1 MALRTAKQYL
11 DSLRD
16 DRVVYYAGQRIKD
29 VVAHPDFGLR
39 AQENARQYGKG
50 PDEPADIQAKRVVK
64 LPDGEPIHRWLMPP
78 RSREDLLKWIEMEET
93 MPGDIHGAMTAG
105 LVGLQILAKKMDAK
119 YNKGYTPRIEKYLDW
134 YSRQDL
140 HGSFAMTDAKGD
152 RSKPPSGQA
161 DPDLWL
167 RVVERRKD
175 GIVIRGAKTSVTSAA
190 VANELLVLPT
200 HGMGPADADWS
211 VACAVPA
218 NAPGVV
224 MLSNYAGS
232 PWGER
237 FRFDK
242 PLSHSKFHH
251 DATVVFNDVFVPNE
265 RVFMDG
271 EFEFTRELLGYFTT
285 FHRTGILIREPKDTK
300 KLIGTAQLMAR
311 YNGLEGVGG
320 IKNTIAEMVQTA
332 QLLDVLRF
340 TALNRVQFVD
350 GICVPDAVACNL
362 AGLTITATRENYI
375 TFLCELCGGPV
386 LTSPSGLDLQNPET
400 AEFVKKYYVGKAG
413 VSAEERLRLVKYIYD
428 LGASDASGWARASSV
443 TAAGSPGARRVA
455 VGRGFDIEACA
466 AMVLEEL
473 KGH

>member
-39 AQENARQYGKG
+39 AQANARQYGKG
-50 PDEPADIQAKRVVK
+50 PEEPADIQAKRVVK
-64 LPDGEPIHRWLMPP
+64 LADGEPIHRWLMPP

-140 HGSFAMTDAKGD
+140 HGSFAMTDTKGD

-161 DPDLWL
+161 DPDLWV
-167 RVVERRKD
+167 RVVERKKD

-200 HGMGPADADWS
+200 HNMGPADADWS
-211 VACAVPA
+211 LACAVPA

-224 MLSNYAGS
+224 MISNYAGS

-237 FRFDK
+237 FKFDR
-242 PLSHSKFHH
+242 PLSHSSFHH

-271 EFEFTRELLGYFTT
+271 EYEFTRELLGYFTT
-285 FHRTGILIREPKDTK
+285 LHRTGVLIKEPAATK
-300 KLIGTAQLMAR
+300 KLIGAAQLMAR
-311 YNGLEGVGG
+311 YNGLEGVGS
-320 IKNTIAEMVQTA
+320 IKNTIAEMIQTA
-332 QLLDVLRF
+332 QLLDALKF
-340 TALNRVQFVD
+340 TALNRTQMVD
-350 GICVPDAVACNL
+350 GICVPDGVACNL
-362 AGLTITATRENYI
+362 AGLTISSTRENYI

-386 LTSPSGLDLQNPET
+386 LTSPSGMDLQNPET
-400 AEFVKKYYVGKAG
+400 AALIKKYYVGKAG
-413 VSAEERLRLVKYIYD
+413 VGAEERLRLVKYIYD
-428 LGASDASGWARASSV
+428 LGASDASGWARAASV

-455 VGRGFDIEACA
+455 VGRGFDVEACA

-473 KGH
+473 KGP

>member
-1 MALRTAKQYL
+1 MALRTAAQYL

-16 DRVVYYAGQRIKD
+16 DRVVYYAGERIED
-29 VVAHPDFGLR
+29 VVDHPHFGLR
-39 AQENARQYGKG
+39 ARANAEQFGRG
-50 PDEPADIQAKRVVK
+50 PEEDAATLALRTVQ
-64 LPDGEPIHRWLMPP
+64 LPDGEPIHRWHVPP
-78 RSREDLLKWIEMEET
+78 KNRDELLKFVAMEEG
-93 MPGDIHGAMTAG
+93 MPGDAHGAMTAG
-105 LVGLQILAKKMDAK
+105 LSGLRILSRKMDAK
-119 YNKGYTPRIEKYLDW
+119 HGTSYTPRIDAYADW
-134 YSRQDL
+134 YARKDM
-140 HGSFAMTDAKGD
+140 HGAFAMTDAKGD

-190 VANELLVLPT
+190 LANELLVLPT

-218 NAPGVV
+218 DAPGVV
-224 MLSNYAGS
+224 MISNYAGA

-242 PLSHSKFHH
+242 PVSHSTFHH
-251 DATVVFNDVFVPNE
+251 DATVIFNDVFVPNE

-285 FHRTGILIREPKDTK
+285 LHRTGVLVNEPRGTRR
-300 KLIGTAQLMAR
+300 LIGAAQLMAR
-311 YNGLEGVGG
+311 YNGLEAVGA
-320 IKNTIAEMVQTA
+320 IRSTIAEMIETA
-332 QLLDVLRF
+332 QLLDALRY
-340 TALNRVQFVD
+340 TALNRVQIIE

-362 AGLTITATRENYI
+362 AGLTVTGKRDAYL

-386 LTSPSGLDLQNPET
+386 LTAPSGLDLVNPET
-400 AEFVKKYYVGKAG
+400 AAMVKKYYVGKEG
-413 VSAEERLRLVKYIYD
+413 ISAEERLRLVKYIYD
-428 LGASDASGWARASSV
+428 VCASDASGWTRASGV

-455 VGRGFDIEACA
+455 VGRGFDLEGCVKS
-466 AMVLEEL
+466 VLDEIS
-473 KGH
+473 